1 VGRASGLWV
10 VGGLGLLAVLV
21 SAPPAMAQ
29 VKIERVRLSLDENPA
44 NAPPEDKEMVAPSGT
59 ETLYVMIDYKGASR
73 TKITT
78 EVKAQGGLELFDKVI
93 TQTGDGTAVVQ
104 MTGAL
109 IFQKVAADLI
119 TTAKITVENA
129 DKAANE
135 ASGNL
140 GYLTEAYN
148 NISTLRLATD
158 VLARVPLDGASKTAV
173 EDLEV
178 AVTALEELESRQSEV
193 GTSLDRIKAA
203 AVDVAEEAKLAQAA
217 AEKLKAAGATI
228 TALPIP
234 DTGADRSAPYDLMI
248 RVGGSPALSKEF
260 WVTSAAV
267 AAPTA
272 TPTNTGSGA
281 AGGTQG
287 SATPRASGDRG
298 TATRA
303 AGGTGNNSGS
313 GASGQDAAATPQARP
328 TISGGAAERMTQ
340 AASSASTPVAASAD
354 GATPATTSEAA
365 MAAETS
371 TFEAAQTLSGS
382 QAPASVPTWTVPAA
396 AQAMLPDPD
405 ASSGGSGAE
414 EATGSDAGASSGP
427 NLAILGIG
435 VMALIAVA
443 VWLRRRM

>member
-1 VGRASGLWV
+1 MGRASGLWV
-10 VGGLGLLAVLV
+10 VGGLGLLAAFAAV
-21 SAPPAMAQ
+21 PPAMAQ
-29 VKIERVRLSLDENPA
+29 VKIERVRLSLDERPE
-44 NAPPEDKEMVAPSGT
+44 NALAEDKEMVAPSGT

-78 EVKAQGGLELFDKVI
+78 EVKAQGGLKLFEKVI

-104 MTGAL
+104 LTGAL
-109 IFQKVAADLI
+109 IFQKVAADLV
-119 TTAKITVENA
+119 TAAKITVEDA

-140 GYLTEAYN
+140 GYLTQAYG
-148 NISTLRLATD
+148 NIATLRLAAD
-158 VLARVPLDGASKTAV
+158 VLARMPLDGASKTAS

-178 AVTALEELESRQSEV
+178 AVTALEDLESRQSEV

-203 AVDVAEEAKLAQAA
+203 AVDVSEEAKLAQAA
-217 AEKLKAAGATI
+217 AEKLKAAAATV
-228 TALPIP
+228 TKLPIP

-248 RVGGSPALSKEF
+248 RVGGSPSLSKEF

-267 AAPTA
+267 VAPTT
-272 TPTNTGSGA
+272 TPTNTGSGSS
-281 AGGTQG
+281 GGTQG
-287 SATPRASGDRG
+287 SPTPRASGEGG

-303 AGGTGNNSGS
+303 ASGS
-313 GASGQDAAATPQARP
+313 GNNPGAGAGGQNAAATPQTRP
-328 TISGGAAERMTQ
+328 TIAGGAAERMTQ
-340 AASSASTPVAASAD
+340 AASSASTAVAPSAD
-354 GATPATTSEAA
+354 GGTPPPAGGDA
-365 MAAETS
+365 MAAGTS
-371 TFEAAQTLSGS
+371 TAEAARALTEA

-396 AQAMLPDPD
+396 VAIAPDP
-405 ASSGGSGAE
+405 AAPSGGSGAE
-414 EATGSDAGASSGP
+414 QATGSDAGASSGP